1 MAYRWKVPEFNAS
14 FVDPDGVRNTMM
26 RKAYIDRAAN
36 EMNGY
41 ATSWPEDIRQIPIQS
56 QSASNSMLGYQPNG
70 AGGFVNDR
78 SNDAMWEDYRAQVG
92 RERREMAEA
101 EMNRQNTLNKITE
114 LQAELAQVD
123 AQIAEIEKTLPKG
136 VSDAEWEIAAKR
148 AEIGDNSAYDNLVSR
163 GYNQMATARSVEDNI
178 KNELYNAEKL
188 TWGLKSDEEREMA
201 KNQIQVSL
209 RKAEEMAAKYGTKLP
224 EGYYR
229 LKAVLEKYSD
239 DNKPAVQNIREFIN
253 EFKLLQARG
262 KLTRAKREEANKLA
276 NDKLNSDYADELRQ
290 LYADSKGKTVED
302 GNDRK
307 AAKQKATA
315 IYNNVKNLSPVDVK
329 KELDKLTKKER
340 DNLMNHYNVTW
351 KEDKAFISPK
361 SK

>member
-1 MAYRWKVPEFNAS
+1 MAYRWKVPEFNAG

-78 SNDAMWEDYRAQVG
+78 SNDAMWDDYRNQVG
-92 RERREMAEA
+92 QERREMAEA

-114 LQAELAQVD
+114 LQSELAQID
-123 AQIAEIEKTLPKG
+123 AQIAEIEKTMPKG

-188 TWGLKSDEEREMA
+188 TWGLNSKTDEEQEMA
-201 KNQIQVSL
+201 KNQIEVSL
-209 RKAEEMAAKYGTKLP
+209 RKAEDMASRTGTKLP

-229 LKAVLEKYSD
+229 LKTVLDAYDKKAD
-239 DNKPAVQNIREFIN
+239 QNVREFIN
-253 EFKLLQARG
+253 EFKLLQAQG
-262 KLTRAKREEANKLA
+262 KLTSAKREEAKNLA
-276 NDKLNSDYADELRQ
+276 GKSFNSSYADELRQ

-302 GNDRK
+302 DNDRK
-307 AAKQKATA
+307 VAKQNATD
-315 IYNNVKNLSPVDVK
+315 IYNKVKNLSSVDAK
-329 KELDKLTKKER
+329 KELDKLTSKQLK
-340 DNLMNHYNVTW
+340 NLMKYYKVTF
-351 KEDKAFISPK
+351 KEDKAFIS